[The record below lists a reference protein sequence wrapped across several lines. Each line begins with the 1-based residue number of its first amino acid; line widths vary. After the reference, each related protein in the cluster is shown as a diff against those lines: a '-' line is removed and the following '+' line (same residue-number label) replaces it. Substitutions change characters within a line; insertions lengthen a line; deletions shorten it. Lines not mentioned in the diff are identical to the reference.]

1 MSQDSKSLY
10 FPIRITS
17 NLLLELSIELKDLL
31 KDILNLLLAQLLNQF
46 RFPDSNTMQNIL
58 QIHWF
63 PSLHERLDIGA
74 NILMQLLFSLLM
86 NGRAVSHSGII
97 SDLSHSHVEIL
108 RTLMMLEVPVRSIR
122 SVHMQLNADL
132 EYLHGLLPIDVVV
145 SNEGGHAPFEIMKS
159 VLMVTT
165 VTTSLLV

>member
-58 QIHWF
+58 QIQRF
-63 PSLHERLDIGA
+63 PSLHERLNVVTEIA
-74 NILMQLLFSLLM
+74 MELLFSLLM
-86 NGRAVSHSGII
+86 MLAPSVCVSRR
-97 SDLSHSHVEIL
+97 E
-108 RTLMMLEVPVRSIR
+108 
-122 SVHMQLNADL
+122 
-132 EYLHGLLPIDVVV
+132 
-145 SNEGGHAPFEIMKS
+145 
-159 VLMVTT
+159 
-165 VTTSLLV
+165 

>member
-63 PSLHERLDIGA
+63 ASLHERLDIGA

-86 NGRAVSHSGII
+86 NGRAISYSGII
-97 SDLSHSHVEIL
+97 NNLSHSHVE
-108 RTLMMLEVPVRSIR
+108 
-122 SVHMQLNADL
+122 
-132 EYLHGLLPIDVVV
+132 VV
-145 SNEGGHAPFEIMKS
+145 
-159 VLMVTT
+159 
-165 VTTSLLV
+165 

>member
-86 NGRAVSHSGII
+86 NGRPVSHSGII
-97 SDLSHSHVEIL
+97 SDLSHSHVEVL
-108 RTLMMLEVPVRSIR
+108 QPLMMFDIPVRSIR
-122 SVHMQLNADL
+122 SIYVQLNADL
-132 EYLHGLLPIDVVV
+132 EHLHSLLPIEIVVAD
-145 SNEGGHAPFEIMKS
+145 EGGQASLEIPS
-159 VLMVTT
+159 GYYCNLIRVQ
-165 VTTSLLV
+165 SI